1 MGLCIVQLIALKTPK
16 KLIVL
21 DLEDWKLEKA
31 KKLGADICI
40 NPVKEDAVNEIKK
53 LTDNYGY
60 NVYIE
65 ATGSPSGVL
74 RV

>member
-31 KKLGADICI
+31 KKFRADICI
-40 NPVKEDAVNEIKK
+40 NPAKEDAVNEIKK
-53 LTDNYGY
+53 LTDNYG
-60 NVYIE
+60 
-65 ATGSPSGVL
+65 
-74 RV
+74 